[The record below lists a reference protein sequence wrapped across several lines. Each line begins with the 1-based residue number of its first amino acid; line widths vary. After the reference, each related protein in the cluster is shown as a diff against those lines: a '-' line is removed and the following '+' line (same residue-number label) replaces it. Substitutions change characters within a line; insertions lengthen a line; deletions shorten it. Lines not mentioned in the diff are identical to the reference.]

1 MKPGALDHAAR
12 ISRVR
17 SLLERIGRLPKT
29 GGTPA
34 DACMFACQDGIGWE
48 DIYYLCGFMGSSSV
62 FVVTKDDAVLFV
74 DPRYSDAAKACGSCR
89 SVSCADVSRLSP
101 LQAAL
106 DFIAAKKP
114 RKVAYGGKRFSHV
127 TYRYVE
133 KCLGSDVELLDV
145 SSVLLNYRRQ
155 KSEAEVGF
163 IRKAAE
169 IAARALV
176 ETVAEVRAG
185 VTEREFAALLEF
197 RMKSYGADFVDPA
210 PVMVASGVRTSQP
223 HAHPTDR
230 RMQRGDLVL
239 VDFGARVSGYVCDI
253 TRMLSVGE
261 PSEEIKSLYTIL
273 KWAQTEAAS
282 LIGPGCRTSA
292 VDAASRGVL
301 SGANLGD
308 YFVHGAGHG
317 IGLSMHEQPSLSAAS
332 GAALAAGDVL
342 AVEPGFYRPGWGG
355 MRLEDDFLVTADGC
369 ERLTTGLSNELFVI
383 Q

>member
-1 MKPGALDHAAR
+1 ML
-12 ISRVR
+12 V
-17 SLLERIGRLPKT
+17 
-29 GGTPA
+29 
-34 DACMFACQDGIGWE
+34 CQDEIGWE
-48 DIYYLCGFMGSSSV
+48 DIYYLSGFMGSSSV
-62 FVVTKDDAVLFV
+62 FVITKDDAVLFV
-74 DPRYSDAAKACGSCR
+74 DPRYSAVAKDCHSCR

-106 DFIAAKKP
+106 DFVAAKKP

-127 TYRYVE
+127 SYRYME
-133 KCLGSDVELLDV
+133 TCLGSDVELLDV
-145 SSVLLNYRRQ
+145 SSVLLSYRRQ
-155 KSEAEVGF
+155 KSEAEVDF

-176 ETVAEVRAG
+176 ETVAEARVGIA
-185 VTEREFAALLEF
+185 EREFAALLEF
-197 RMKSYGADFVDPA
+197 KMKRYGADFASPA
-210 PVMVASGVRTSQP
+210 PVMVASGTRTSQP

-230 RMQRGDLVL
+230 RMTFGELVL

-261 PSEEIKSLYTIL
+261 PSEEVRSLYSIV
-273 KWAQTEAAS
+273 KWAQAEAAS
-282 LIGPGCRTSA
+282 LIKPGCRASA

-301 SGANLGD
+301 SGAGLGD

-332 GAALAAGDVL
+332 GAALIAGDVL

-369 ERLTTGLSNELFVI
+369 ERLTTGLSDEIFVI
-383 Q
+383 K